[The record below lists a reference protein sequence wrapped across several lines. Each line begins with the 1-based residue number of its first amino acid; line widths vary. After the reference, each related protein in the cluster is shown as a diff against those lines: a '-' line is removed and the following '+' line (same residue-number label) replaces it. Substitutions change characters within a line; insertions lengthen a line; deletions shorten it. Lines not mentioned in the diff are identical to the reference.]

1 MEIPES
7 QNSRDARIEQLWQ
20 KLDPQRKGE
29 LDVNGLRKGLSR
41 IDHRKPNHV
50 PRQLQIANKLVA
62 LKNAHDMLKDVVK
75 AMDKNGDEVI
85 QYEGGFCTSYS
96 SLRFLYL
103 LLFLPSL
110 GI

>member
-50 PRQLQIANKLVA
+50 PRQLQIANKSAA

-85 QYEGGFCTSYS
+85 QYEGGFCT
-96 SLRFLYL
+96 
-103 LLFLPSL
+103 LLFLLIALS
-110 GI
+110 

>member
-41 IDHRKPNHV
+41 IDHRKPHYV
-50 PRQLQIANKLVA
+50 PRQLQIANKSVA

-85 QYEGGFCTSYS
+85 QYEGGFFS
-96 SLRFLYL
+96 
-103 LLFLPSL
+103 LLFLLILLS
-110 GI
+110 